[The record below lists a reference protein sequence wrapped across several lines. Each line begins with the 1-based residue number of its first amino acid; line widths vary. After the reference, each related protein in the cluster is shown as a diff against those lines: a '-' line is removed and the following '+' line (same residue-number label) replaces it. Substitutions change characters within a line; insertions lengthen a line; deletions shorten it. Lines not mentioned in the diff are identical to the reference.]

1 MNIKRQS
8 IENIKKTIIM
18 YKPIADLFSI
28 SVGAALQYTR
38 PKNGNSATNSFILSQ
53 RWAPPTD
60 KSTKK

>member
-1 MNIKRQS
+1 
-8 IENIKKTIIM
+8 M

-60 KSTKK
+60 KSRKKY